1 MSFWLKTDRAS
12 NLDWSMQDEGE
23 TRQPIG
29 ARLIAK
35 TDLEI
40 ANAAVLRPI
49 VDVAADIGLA
59 EDQLDLY
66 TD

>member
-1 MSFWLKTDRAS
+1 
-12 NLDWSMQDEGE
+12 MQDEGE